1 MPPDPPLTQSILWG
15 PTFCPAPPLPPPP
28 PILSAALRLLHKV
41 TWVKLVDERN
51 SMHSKRMETKS
62 SVFVPLLR
70 LFLLALL
77 ADVLRIN
84 ASETTLYLLNVV
96 PYPDDRPFAG
106 WDRGFE
112 LIPAGDLAIEQ
123 INNKSDLLPGYRL
136 ELVDIESE
144 ACGISIIYTTGYVN
158 LYRHLVQPNSLVVG
172 VVGLF
177 CSTVTA
183 AISPVASHPGID
195 YIQVAGSTSPLF
207 QNVNAYPRLYH
218 TISSST
224 IFNKAILRLMDKFGW
239 KRISSIHDNSDIYSL
254 ATADDFVS
262 KVNADSTLKL
272 VTRIS
277 TSLSDISDAFANLP
291 LNGARI
297 VYASLTTPGA
307 ANLMCE
313 AYKRG
318 FLWPGYVYIF
328 HEHIFQILLKSN
340 TTCDERELREAFEGI
355 FLLHYRLHAEPHDT
369 LVSGWT
375 YEEYHENYLMRLA
388 EFATTTGMQLQDNSY
403 ANVLHDEVWAI
414 ALALNNSLETLKS
427 LNVTLAD
434 YGFGQSIITDT
445 IASKLKN
452 ISFQG
457 AASYIEFDSNQE
469 AGSSINIF
477 QVQRGQPVLVGVYN
491 PNENNLTITD
501 LSLLSTVPVDQ
512 FEVVYEVLP
521 QWLMITIFCI
531 CGLAYIMTTVI
542 LVLFLYWRNEPEIK
556 ATSLYLSLVMFAGCY
571 LVYTAII
578 FQTVHRAF
586 VIRFDVFT
594 AICNIDVWFGFIGYN
609 LIIGTLFVKL
619 LRINHVFGVFR
630 KTSKLWSDQFLFLG
644 VLLICSGILIIL
656 ILWTIIDIL
665 HLEERRTYIPSAQPP
680 YYQSTR
686 RCTCRNLGIWV
697 MTAHAYNGVIIL
709 LVMFL
714 AVQTRHIKWCN
725 FKDTKKVNAYIFTV
739 VAINAIAVPLWY
751 IFIYTQVEFQVG
763 GHISSVIAYLSIAML
778 CQLFLFAPKTLPLFN
793 KCEVC
798 THH

>member
-1 MPPDPPLTQSILWG
+1 M
-15 PTFCPAPPLPPPP
+15 
-28 PILSAALRLLHKV
+28 
-41 TWVKLVDERN
+41 KLVDERN

-62 SVFVPLLR
+62 SVLVPLLR
-70 LFLLALL
+70 LFLLA
-77 ADVLRIN
+77 DVLRVN

-123 INNKSDLLPGYRL
+123 INNRSDILPGYRL

-144 ACGISIIYTTGYVN
+144 ACGISTTNTGYVN
-158 LYRHLVQPNSLVVG
+158 FYRHLVQPNSLVVG

-183 AISPVASHPGID
+183 AISPVANHPGID
-195 YIQVAGSTSPLF
+195 YIQVTGSTSPLF
-207 QNVNAYPRLYH
+207 QNVTAYPRLYH

-239 KRISSIHDNSDIYSL
+239 KRISSIHDNTEIFFL
-254 ATADDFVS
+254 TTADDFVS

-277 TSLSDISDAFANLP
+277 TSLSDISDAFANLNR
-291 LNGARI
+291 NGARI
-297 VYASLTTPGA
+297 VYASLTTPEA

-313 AYKRG
+313 AYKGG
-318 FLWPGYVYIF
+318 FLWPGYVYVF
-328 HEHIFQILLKSN
+328 HEHLLQQILLNQS
-340 TTCDERELREAFEGI
+340 TTCDQRELTEALEGS
-355 FLLHYRLHAEPHDT
+355 FLLQYRLHAEPHDT

-375 YEEYHENYLMRLA
+375 YEEYHDDYLMRLV
-388 EFATTTGMQLQDNSY
+388 EFATATGMQLQNNSY

-427 LNVTLAD
+427 LNITLTD
-434 YGFGQSIITDT
+434 YELGQSIITDT

-457 AASYIEFDSNQE
+457 AAGYIEFDSNQE
-469 AGSSINIF
+469 AGSSINIM

-491 PNENNLTITD
+491 PNENNLTVTD
-501 LSLLSTVPVDQ
+501 LNLLSTVPVDQ

-521 QWLMITIFCI
+521 QWLMVIIFCI

-556 ATSLYLSLVMFAGCY
+556 ATSPYLSLAMFAGCY
-571 LVYTAII
+571 LLYTAIV
-578 FQTVHRAF
+578 FETVHRSF
-586 VIRFDVFT
+586 VIGIEAFT
-594 AICNIDVWFGFIGYN
+594 AICNTDIWFGFIGYN

-619 LRINHVFGVFR
+619 LRINQIFRVFR

-644 VLLICSGILIIL
+644 VLLICSGILVIL
-656 ILWTIIDIL
+656 ILWTTIDIL

-680 YYQSTR
+680 YYRSTR
-686 RCTCRNLGIWV
+686 RCTSRNLGIWV
-697 MTAHAYNGVIIL
+697 ITAHAYNGAVIL

-714 AVQTRHIKWCN
+714 AIQTRHIKRSN

-751 IFIYTQVEFQVG
+751 IFSYTQVEFEMG
-763 GHISSVIAYLSIAML
+763 AHISSVIAYLSIAIL

-793 KCEVC
+793 KHKVC
-798 THH
+798 THR

>member
-1 MPPDPPLTQSILWG
+1 M
-15 PTFCPAPPLPPPP
+15 
-28 PILSAALRLLHKV
+28 
-41 TWVKLVDERN
+41 KLVDERN

-62 SVFVPLLR
+62 SVLVPLLH
-70 LFLLALL
+70 LFLL
-77 ADVLRIN
+77 ADVLRVN

-123 INNKSDLLPGYRL
+123 INNRSDILPGYRL

-144 ACGISIIYTTGYVN
+144 ACGISTTNTGYVN
-158 LYRHLVQPNSLVVG
+158 FYRHLVQPNSLVVG

-183 AISPVASHPGID
+183 AISPVANHPGID
-195 YIQVAGSTSPLF
+195 YIQVTGSTSPLF
-207 QNVNAYPRLYH
+207 QNVTAYPRLYH

-239 KRISSIHDNSDIYSL
+239 KRISSIHDNSDIFFL
-254 ATADDFVS
+254 TTADDFVT

-277 TSLSDISDAFANLP
+277 TSLSDISDALANLNR
-291 LNGARI
+291 NGARI
-297 VYASLTTPGA
+297 VYGSLTTPEA

-313 AYKRG
+313 AYKGG
-318 FLWPGYVYIF
+318 FLWPGYVYVF
-328 HEHIFQILLKSN
+328 HEHLLQQILLNQS
-340 TTCDERELREAFEGI
+340 TTCDQKELTEALEGS
-355 FLLHYRLHAEPHDT
+355 FLLQYRLHAEPHDT

-375 YEEYHENYLMRLA
+375 YEEYHDDYLMRLV
-388 EFATTTGMQLQDNSY
+388 EFATATGMQLQDNSY

-414 ALALNNSLETLKS
+414 ALALNNSMETLKS
-427 LNVTLAD
+427 LNLTLTD
-434 YGFGQSIITDT
+434 YELGQSIITDM
-445 IASKLKN
+445 IARNMKN

-457 AASYIEFDSNQE
+457 AAGYIEFDSNQE
-469 AGSSINIF
+469 AGSSISIF

-491 PNENNLTITD
+491 PNENDLTITD
-501 LSLLSTVPVDQ
+501 LNLLSTVPADQ

-521 QWLMITIFCI
+521 QWLTITIFCI

-556 ATSLYLSLVMFAGCY
+556 ATSPYLSLAMFAGCY
-571 LVYTAII
+571 LLYTAIV
-578 FQTVHRAF
+578 FETVHRSF
-586 VIRFDVFT
+586 VIGFEVFT
-594 AICNIDVWFGFIGYN
+594 AICNTDIWFGFIGYN

-619 LRINHVFGVFR
+619 LRINQIFRVFR

-656 ILWTIIDIL
+656 ILWAAIDIL

-686 RCTCRNLGIWV
+686 RCTSRNLGIWV
-697 MTAHAYNGVIIL
+697 ITAHAYNGTVIL

-714 AVQTRHIKWCN
+714 AIQTRHIKRSN

-751 IFIYTQVEFQVG
+751 IFSYTQVEFEMG
-763 GHISSVIAYLSIAML
+763 AHISSVIAYLSIAIL

-793 KCEVC
+793 KHKVC
-798 THH
+798 THR

>member
-1 MPPDPPLTQSILWG
+1 MKETP
-15 PTFCPAPPLPPPP
+15 C
-28 PILSAALRLLHKV
+28 
-41 TWVKLVDERN
+41 
-51 SMHSKRMETKS
+51 MHSKRMETKS
-62 SVFVPLLR
+62 IVLVPLLR
-70 LFLLALL
+70 LFLLA
-77 ADVLRIN
+77 DVLRVN

-123 INNKSDLLPGYRL
+123 INNRSDILPGYRL

-144 ACGISIIYTTGYVN
+144 ACGISTTNTSYVN
-158 LYRHLVQPNSLVVG
+158 FYRHLVQINSLVVG

-183 AISPVASHPGID
+183 AISPVANHPGID

-207 QNVNAYPRLYH
+207 QNVTAYPRLYH

-239 KRISSIHDNSDIYSL
+239 KRISSIHDNSEIFFL
-254 ATADDFVS
+254 TTADDFVT
-262 KVNADSTLKL
+262 KVNADSSLKL

-277 TSLSDISDAFANLP
+277 TSLSDISDAFAILNR
-291 LNGARI
+291 NGARI
-297 VYASLTTPGA
+297 VYSSLTTPEA

-313 AYKRG
+313 AYKHG
-318 FLWPGYVYIF
+318 FLWPGYVYVF
-328 HEHIFQILLKSN
+328 HEHILRILLNES
-340 TTCDERELREAFEGI
+340 TTCDQRELTEALEGS
-355 FLLHYRLHAEPHDT
+355 FLLQYRLHADPHDT

-375 YEEYHENYLMRLA
+375 YEEYHDNYLMRLA
-388 EFATTTGMQLQDNSY
+388 EFATATGMQLQDNSY
-403 ANVLHDEVWAI
+403 ANVLHDEVWAT

-427 LNVTLAD
+427 LNLTLTD
-434 YGFGQSIITDT
+434 YGLGQFIITDT

-457 AASYIEFDSNQE
+457 AAGYIEFDSNQE
-469 AGSSINIF
+469 AGSSIDIF

-491 PNENNLTITD
+491 PNEDNLTITD
-501 LSLLSTVPVDQ
+501 SNLLSTVPADQ

-556 ATSLYLSLVMFAGCY
+556 ATSPYLSLAMFAGCY
-571 LVYTAII
+571 LLYTAII
-578 FQTVHRAF
+578 FQTVQRSF
-586 VIRFDVFT
+586 VIGFEAFT
-594 AICNIDVWFGFIGYN
+594 SICNTDIWFGFIGCN

-619 LRINHVFGVFR
+619 LRINHIFRVFR

-656 ILWTIIDIL
+656 ILWTTIDIL
-665 HLEERRTYIPSAQPP
+665 HLEETQMYIPSAQPP

-686 RCTCRNLGIWV
+686 RCTCRNLAIWV
-697 MTAHAYNGVIIL
+697 ITAHAYNGVIIL

-714 AVQTRHIKWCN
+714 AVQTRHIKRCN

-739 VAINAIAVPLWY
+739 VVINAIAVPLWY

-793 KCEVC
+793 THKVC
-798 THH
+798 THR

>member
-1 MPPDPPLTQSILWG
+1 
-15 PTFCPAPPLPPPP
+15 
-28 PILSAALRLLHKV
+28 
-41 TWVKLVDERN
+41 
-51 SMHSKRMETKS
+51 METKS
-62 SVFVPLLR
+62 SVLVPLLR
-70 LFLLALL
+70 LFLLA
-77 ADVLRIN
+77 DVLRVSAN
-84 ASETTLYLLNVV
+84 ETTLYLLNVV
-96 PYPDDRPFAG
+96 PYPDARPFAG

-112 LIPAGDLAIEQ
+112 VTPAGDLAIEQ
-123 INNKSDLLPGYRL
+123 INNKSNLLPGYRL

-144 ACGISIIYTTGYVN
+144 ACGISTISTGYVN
-158 LYRHLVQPNSLVVG
+158 FYRHLVQPNSLVVG

-183 AISPVASHPGID
+183 AISPVANHPGID

-207 QNVNAYPRLYH
+207 QNVTAYPRLYH
-218 TISSST
+218 AISSAN
-224 IFNKAILRLMDKFGW
+224 IFNRATLRLMDKFSW
-239 KRISSIHDNSDIYSL
+239 KRISSIHDNSGVYFL
-254 ATADDFVS
+254 TTADDFAS

-277 TSLSDISDAFANLP
+277 TSLSDISDAFASLRDA
-291 LNGARI
+291 GARI
-297 VYASLTTPGA
+297 VYPSLTIPEA

-313 AYKRG
+313 AYKGG

-328 HEHIFQILLKSN
+328 HEYIFQSLNNSQ
-340 TTCDERELREAFEGI
+340 TTCDERELTEALEGS
-355 FLLHYRLHAEPHDT
+355 FLLQYRLHAEPHDT

-388 EFATTTGMQLQDNSY
+388 ELAEATGMQLQNNSY
-403 ANVLHDEVWAI
+403 ANVLYDEVWAI

-427 LNVTLAD
+427 LNLTLTD
-434 YGFGQSIITDT
+434 YGLGQSIITDT
-445 IASKLKN
+445 IANKLES

-457 AASYIEFDSNQE
+457 ATGYIEFDSNQE

-477 QVQRGQPVLVGVYN
+477 QVQRGQPVLVGMYN

-501 LSLLSTVPVDQ
+501 LNLLSTVPADQ

-521 QWLMITIFCI
+521 QWLMVIIFCI

-556 ATSLYLSLVMFAGCY
+556 ATSPYLSLAMFAGCY
-571 LVYTAII
+571 LLYTAIV
-578 FQTVHRAF
+578 FETVHRSF
-586 VIRFDVFT
+586 VIGFEAFT
-594 AICNIDVWFGFIGYN
+594 AICNSDIWFGFIGYN

-619 LRINHVFGVFR
+619 LRINQIFRVFR

-656 ILWTIIDIL
+656 ILWTAIDIL

-686 RCTCRNLGIWV
+686 RCTSRNLGIWV
-697 MTAHAYNGVIIL
+697 ITAHAYNGVIIL

-714 AVQTRHIKWCN
+714 AVQTRHIKRCN

-751 IFIYTQVEFQVG
+751 IFSHTQVEFQVG

-793 KCEVC
+793 KHKVC
-798 THH
+798 THHYILEL

>member
-1 MPPDPPLTQSILWG
+1 
-15 PTFCPAPPLPPPP
+15 
-28 PILSAALRLLHKV
+28 
-41 TWVKLVDERN
+41 
-51 SMHSKRMETKS
+51 METKS
-62 SVFVPLLR
+62 SVLVPLLR
-70 LFLLALL
+70 LFLLA
-77 ADVLRIN
+77 DVLRVS

-96 PYPDDRPFAG
+96 PYPDERPFAG

-144 ACGISIIYTTGYVN
+144 ACGISTIYNTGYVN

-183 AISPVASHPGID
+183 AISPVVNHPGID

-207 QNVNAYPRLYH
+207 QNVTAYPRLYH

-224 IFNKAILRLMDKFGW
+224 IFNKAILRLMDKFSW

-254 ATADDFVS
+254 ATADNFAS
-262 KVNADSTLKL
+262 KVNADSTLEL

-277 TSLSDISDAFANLP
+277 TSPSDISDAFANLRDA
-291 LNGARI
+291 GARI
-297 VYASLTTPGA
+297 VYASLTTPEA

-313 AYKRG
+313 AYKGG
-318 FLWPGYVYIF
+318 FLWPGYVFIF
-328 HEHIFQILLKSN
+328 HEHIFQILLKSE
-340 TTCDERELREAFEGI
+340 TTCDERELTEALEGI
-355 FLLHYRLHAEPHDT
+355 FLLQYRLHAEPHDT

-375 YEEYHENYLMRLA
+375 FKEYHDDYLMRLA
-388 EFATTTGMQLQDNSY
+388 EFATATGMQLRDNSY

-414 ALALNNSLETLKS
+414 ALALNNSLETFKS
-427 LNVTLAD
+427 LNLTLTD
-434 YGFGQSIITDT
+434 YGLGQSIFTDT

-457 AASYIEFDSNQE
+457 AAGYIKFDSNQE

-491 PNENNLTITD
+491 PNEDNLTITD
-501 LSLLSTVPVDQ
+501 LNLLPTVPVDQ
-512 FEVVYEVLP
+512 FEVVYELLP
-521 QWLMITIFCI
+521 RWLMITIFCI
-531 CGLAYIMTTVI
+531 CGLAYIMTTLI

-556 ATSLYLSLVMFAGCY
+556 ATSPYLSLVMFAGCY
-571 LVYTAII
+571 LLYTTII
-578 FQTVHRAF
+578 FQTVHRSF
-586 VIRFDVFT
+586 VIGFEAFT
-594 AICNIDVWFGFIGYN
+594 AICNTDIWFGFIGCN
-609 LIIGTLFVKL
+609 LIFGTLFVKL
-619 LRINHVFGVFR
+619 LRINQIFKVFR

-656 ILWTIIDIL
+656 ISWTAIDIL
-665 HLEERRTYIPSAQPP
+665 HLEERRTYISSAQPP

-686 RCTCRNLGIWV
+686 RCTSRNLWIWV
-697 MTAHAYNGVIIL
+697 VTAHAYNGVIIL

-714 AVQTRHIKWCN
+714 AVQTRHIKRCN

-751 IFIYTQVEFQVG
+751 IFSHTQVIFKVG
-763 GHISSVIAYLSIAML
+763 GHISSVIAYLSIAIL
-778 CQLFLFAPKTLPLFN
+778 CQLLLFAPKTLPLFN
-793 KCEVC
+793 KHKVFLQRLFDLLFSFSSRLYNFPNVLKFVI
-798 THH
+798 

>member
-1 MPPDPPLTQSILWG
+1 MD
-15 PTFCPAPPLPPPP
+15 
-28 PILSAALRLLHKV
+28 
-41 TWVKLVDERN
+41 
-51 SMHSKRMETKS
+51 TKS
-62 SVFVPLLR
+62 SVLVHLLR
-70 LFLLALL
+70 LFLLADALGVS
-77 ADVLRIN
+77 AK
-84 ASETTLYLLNVV
+84 ETTLYLLNVV

-144 ACGISIIYTTGYVN
+144 ACGISTITTGYVN
-158 LYRHLVQPNSLVVG
+158 FYRHLVQPNSLVVG

-183 AISPVASHPGID
+183 AISPVANHPGID

-207 QNVNAYPRLYH
+207 QNVTAYPRLYH
-218 TISSST
+218 AISSAT
-224 IFNKAILRLMDKFGW
+224 IFNRATLRLMDKFSW
-239 KRISSIHDNSDIYSL
+239 KRISSIHDNSGVYFL
-254 ATADDFVS
+254 TTADDFAS

-277 TSLSDISDAFANLP
+277 TSLSDISGAFASLRDA
-291 LNGARI
+291 GARI
-297 VYASLTTPGA
+297 VYPSLTIPEA

-313 AYKRG
+313 AYKGG

-328 HEHIFQILLKSN
+328 HEYIFQSLNNSE
-340 TTCDERELREAFEGI
+340 TTCDERELTEALEGS
-355 FLLHYRLHAEPHDT
+355 FLLQYRLHAEPHDT

-388 EFATTTGMQLQDNSY
+388 EFAKATGMQLQNNSY

-427 LNVTLAD
+427 LNLTLTD
-434 YGFGQSIITDT
+434 YGLGQSIITDT
-445 IASKLKN
+445 IANKLED

-457 AASYIEFDSNQE
+457 AAGYIKFDSNQE

-501 LSLLSTVPVDQ
+501 LNLLSTVPVDQ

-521 QWLMITIFCI
+521 QWLTITIFCLG
-531 CGLAYIMTTVI
+531 GLAYIMTTVI

-556 ATSLYLSLVMFAGCY
+556 ATSPYLSLIMFTGCY
-571 LVYTAII
+571 LLYTAVI
-578 FQTVHRAF
+578 FQTVHRSF
-586 VIRFDVFT
+586 VIGFEAFT
-594 AICNIDVWFGFIGYN
+594 VICNTDIWFGFIGCN

-619 LRINHVFGVFR
+619 LRINHIFRVFR

-656 ILWTIIDIL
+656 ILWTAIDIL

-680 YYQSTR
+680 YYQSRR
-686 RCTCRNLGIWV
+686 RCTSRNLAIWV
-697 MTAHAYNGVIIL
+697 ITAHAYNGVIIL

-714 AVQTRHIKWCN
+714 AVQTRHIKRCN

-763 GHISSVIAYLSIAML
+763 GHISSVIAYLSIAIL
-778 CQLFLFAPKTLPLFN
+778 CQLFLFAPKTLPLFQQA
-793 KCEVC
+793 
-798 THH
+798 

>member
-1 MPPDPPLTQSILWG
+1 M
-15 PTFCPAPPLPPPP
+15 
-28 PILSAALRLLHKV
+28 
-41 TWVKLVDERN
+41 KLVDERN

-62 SVFVPLLR
+62 SVLVHLLR
-70 LFLLALL
+70 LFLLA
-77 ADVLRIN
+77 DVLRVN

-106 WDRGFE
+106 WDGGFE

-144 ACGISIIYTTGYVN
+144 ACGISTINTGYVN
-158 LYRHLVQPNSLVVG
+158 FYRHLVQPNSLVVG

-183 AISPVASHPGID
+183 AISPVSSHPRIN

-207 QNVNAYPRLYH
+207 QNVTTYPRLYH

-224 IFNKAILRLMDKFGW
+224 VFNKAILRLMDKFSW
-239 KRISSIHDNSDIYSL
+239 KRISSIHDNSDIYFL
-254 ATADDFVS
+254 TTADDFES

-272 VTRIS
+272 VTRIF
-277 TSLSDISDAFANLP
+277 TSVSDISDAFANLRDA
-291 LNGARI
+291 GARI
-297 VYASLTTPGA
+297 VYASLTITEA

-313 AYKRG
+313 AYKGG
-318 FLWPGYVYIF
+318 FLWPNYIYVF
-328 HEHIFQILLKSN
+328 HEHLLLEILN
-340 TTCDERELREAFEGI
+340 QPTTCDQRELTEALEGS
-355 FLLHYRLHAEPHDT
+355 FLLQYRLFATPNDT

-375 YEEYHENYLMRLA
+375 YEEYHDDYLMRLA
-388 EFATTTGMQLQDNSY
+388 EFATATGMQLQDNSY
-403 ANVLHDEVWAI
+403 ANVLYDEVWAI

-427 LNVTLAD
+427 LNLTLTD
-434 YGFGQSIITDT
+434 YGLGQSIITDM
-445 IASKLKN
+445 IARNMKN

-457 AASYIEFDSNQE
+457 AAGYIEFDSNQE
-469 AGSSINIF
+469 AGSSISIF
-477 QVQRGQPVLVGVYN
+477 QVQRGQPILVGVYN
-491 PNENNLTITD
+491 PNENDLTITD
-501 LSLLSTVPVDQ
+501 LNLSSTVPADQ

-521 QWLMITIFCI
+521 QWLTITIFCI

-556 ATSLYLSLVMFAGCY
+556 ATSPYLSLTMFAGCY
-571 LVYTAII
+571 LLYTAIVLE
-578 FQTVHRAF
+578 TVHRSF
-586 VIRFDVFT
+586 VIGFEAFT
-594 AICNIDVWFGFIGYN
+594 AICNTDIWFGFIGYN

-619 LRINHVFGVFR
+619 LRINQIFRVFR

-644 VLLICSGILIIL
+644 VLLICSGTLIIL
-656 ILWTIIDIL
+656 ILWTANDIL
-665 HLEERRTYIPSAQPP
+665 HLEERRTYIPSGEPP

-686 RCTCRNLGIWV
+686 RCTNRNLGIWV
-697 MTAHAYNGVIIL
+697 ITAHAYNGVIIL

-714 AVQTRHIKWCN
+714 AVKTRHIKRCN

-751 IFIYTQVEFQVG
+751 IFSYTQVKFQVG
-763 GHISSVIAYLSIAML
+763 GHISSVIAYLSVAML
-778 CQLFLFAPKTLPLFN
+778 CQFFLFAPKTLPLFN
-793 KCEVC
+793 KHKVC
-798 THH
+798 SHC

>member
-1 MPPDPPLTQSILWG
+1 
-15 PTFCPAPPLPPPP
+15 
-28 PILSAALRLLHKV
+28 
-41 TWVKLVDERN
+41 
-51 SMHSKRMETKS
+51 METKS
-62 SVFVPLLR
+62 SVLVHLLR
-70 LFLLALL
+70 LFLLAD
-77 ADVLRIN
+77 ALRVSAN
-84 ASETTLYLLNVV
+84 ETTLYLLNVL

-123 INNKSDLLPGYRL
+123 INNRSDILPGYRL

-144 ACGISIIYTTGYVN
+144 ACGISTTNTGRLN
-158 LYRHLVQPNSLVVG
+158 FFRHLVQPNSLVVG

-183 AISPVASHPGID
+183 AISPVANHPGID

-207 QNVNAYPRLYH
+207 QNVTAYPRLYH

-224 IFNKAILRLMDKFGW
+224 IFNKAILRLMDKFSW
-239 KRISSIHDNSDIYSL
+239 KRISSIHDNSDIFFL
-254 ATADDFVS
+254 TTADNFAS

-277 TSLSDISDAFANLP
+277 TSPSDISDAFANLNR
-291 LNGARI
+291 NGARI
-297 VYASLTTPGA
+297 VYASLTTPEA

-328 HEHIFQILLKSN
+328 HEHIFQILLKSE
-340 TTCDERELREAFEGI
+340 TTCDERELTEALEGS
-355 FLLHYRLHAEPHDT
+355 FLLQYRLHAEPHDT

-375 YEEYHENYLMRLA
+375 FKEYHDNYLMRLA
-388 EFATTTGMQLQDNSY
+388 EFATATGMQLRDNIY

-414 ALALNNSLETLKS
+414 ALALNNSLETFKS
-427 LNVTLAD
+427 LNVTLTD
-434 YGFGQSIITDT
+434 YGLGQSIITDT
-445 IASKLKN
+445 IAGKLKN

-457 AASYIEFDSNQE
+457 AVGYIRFDSNQE

-491 PNENNLTITD
+491 PNEDNLTITD
-501 LSLLSTVPVDQ
+501 LNLLSIVPADQ

-521 QWLMITIFCI
+521 CWLMITIFCI

-542 LVLFLYWRNEPEIK
+542 LVLLLYWRNEPEIK
-556 ATSLYLSLVMFAGCY
+556 ATSPYLSLVMFAGCY
-571 LVYTAII
+571 LLYTTIM
-578 FQTVHRAF
+578 FQTVHRSF
-586 VIRFDVFT
+586 VIGFEAFT
-594 AICNIDVWFGFIGYN
+594 AICNTDIWFGFIGCN

-619 LRINHVFGVFR
+619 LRVNHIFRVFQ

-644 VLLICSGILIIL
+644 VLLICSGILIVL
-656 ILWTIIDIL
+656 MSWTTIDIL
-665 HLEERRTYIPSAQPP
+665 HLEETQTYIPSAQPP
-680 YYQSTR
+680 YYRGTR
-686 RCTCRNLGIWV
+686 RCSSRNLGIWV
-697 MTAHAYNGVIIL
+697 ITAHVYNGVIIL

-714 AVQTRHIKWCN
+714 AVQTRHIKRCN
-725 FKDTKKVNAYIFTV
+725 FKDTKKVNTYIFTV

-751 IFIYTQVEFQVG
+751 IFSHTQVEFEVG
-763 GHISSVIAYLSIAML
+763 GHISSVIAYLSIAIL

-793 KCEVC
+793 KHKVC
-798 THH
+798 THR